1 MSIFKKWFGKSDR
14 NDSKVEFTADT
25 MLESRENTPVPD
37 ITPDITEDYFQD
49 LPEEKEEAPVEE
61 APKKKVTDLGA
72 FLKGDYLTEGFNTG
86 YVYQSADQLEIALRH
101 LKAQFRLL
109 IDEGIDARYK
119 EIAELKQE
127 LIQSSGISERLQK
140 QMELRIESLTENIE
154 RFQIEKELSV
164 ADEGMIARVIH
175 NYREGFVRG
184 IEQYRKERLIAG
196 STGFFN

>member
-1 MSIFKKWFGKSDR
+1 MSIFKRWFGNSDKK
-14 NDSKVEFTADT
+14 DSSAETAANAILD
-25 MLESRENTPVPD
+25 SPQNTPVPD
-37 ITPDITEDYFQD
+37 VIPDITEDFPD
-49 LPEEKEEAPVEE
+49 EAHAEPEEAPAQE
-61 APKKKVTDLGA
+61 APKKITDLGA
-72 FLKGDYLTEGFNTG
+72 FLKHDYLTEGFNTG

-101 LKAQFRLL
+101 LKAKFRLL
-109 IDEGIDARYK
+109 LDEGIDARYK

-140 QMELRIESLTENIE
+140 LLELRIESLMENIE

-175 NYREGFVRG
+175 NYREGFIKG
-184 IEQYRKERLIAG
+184 IEQYRKEKLIAG